1 MHCGVG
7 LPSPTSWARGRQRL
21 GAREPYSGRLE
32 NGVLALQPDG
42 GPPVEARNASWL
54 HPPPSVNTQR
64 LYAFLAA
71 LLLLAL
77 LQGCSVL
84 QGGKLLAPQAFGF
97 ERIAPDLYVEAGA
110 DETLRARLI
119 EDRRHAEAAVRT
131 AFGSV
136 QSRPGIHA
144 CLSEACY
151 EAFGGHGSTAKI
163 YGDRI
168 LLSPRGLDRHFL
180 AHEWTHAEMHKRLV
194 LRGWWALPRWF
205 DEGLAVAVSEAPEH
219 SEAHWQALRE
229 AGVRVPSPAELRGIG
244 SLWRWESA
252 VREWG
257 DAGNA
262 ERRARGEPE
271 IRPLYTAAGHEVRP
285 WLAAHGASGLLALIA
300 GLNAGEPFEAFYDA
314 APAAAA
320 R

>member
-1 MHCGVG
+1 VN
-7 LPSPTSWARGRQRL
+7 PQTSPFLR
-21 GAREPYSGRLE
+21 P
-32 NGVLALQPDG
+32 LA
-42 GPPVEARNASWL
+42 V
-54 HPPPSVNTQR
+54 
-64 LYAFLAA
+64 

-84 QGGKLLAPQAFGF
+84 QGGKLLAPQTFGF
-97 ERIAPDLYVEAGA
+97 ERIAPDVYVEAGA
-110 DETLRARLI
+110 DEATRTRLI
-119 EDRRHAEAAVRT
+119 EDRTQAEAAVRA

-144 CLSEACY
+144 CLTEACY
-151 EAFGGHGSTAKI
+151 EAFGGRGSTAKV

-180 AHEWTHAEMHKRLV
+180 AHEWTHAEVHQRLV
-194 LRGWWALPRWF
+194 LRGWWSLPRWF

-219 SEAHWQALRE
+219 SEAHWQALLA
-229 AGVRVPSPAELRGIG
+229 AGVRVPSPPELRRIT
-244 SLWRWESA
+244 SLVGWETA

-271 IRPLYTAAGHEVRP
+271 IRPLYTAAGHELRP
-285 WLAAHGASGLLALIA
+285 WLRTHGTAGLLALIA
-300 GLNAGEPFEAFYDA
+300 GLNAGEPFEAFYDD